1 MKTLAEAYQQFD
13 LTRLIE
19 EQLVGHP
26 QAINAYVECC
36 ERYVG
41 KYKTALI
48 WEGKNGQA
56 EHYTFEQLAEL
67 SGKLANFF
75 KAQGIQAGDCIAGL
89 LPRTPELLITILATW
104 RIGAIYQPLFTA
116 FEAKSIDHRITTA
129 QTKLIVTNDEQRP
142 KLNTLNVP
150 VIVTV
155 HQTGLLSEHDFDFWQ
170 SLQRYS
176 EQCEPVNRSF
186 DDDFLMMFTSGTTG
200 LAKSVPV
207 PLKAILAFKGYMTH
221 AVDLREEDMFWNLA
235 DPGWAYGL
243 YYGITGPLSLGHG
256 IIMDERSF
264 NVDQA
269 IELMALLHKPISK
282 GLFHNIIFK

>member
-41 KYKTALI
+41 KNKQRLS
-48 WEGKNGQA
+48 GKENGQA

-89 LPRTPELLITILATW
+89 LPRTPGLLITILATW

-129 QTKLIVTNDEQRP
+129 QTKID
-142 KLNTLNVP
+142 
-150 VIVTV
+150 
-155 HQTGLLSEHDFDFWQ
+155 
-170 SLQRYS
+170 
-176 EQCEPVNRSF
+176 C
-186 DDDFLMMFTSGTTG
+186 
-200 LAKSVPV
+200 
-207 PLKAILAFKGYMTH
+207 
-221 AVDLREEDMFWNLA
+221 
-235 DPGWAYGL
+235 
-243 YYGITGPLSLGHG
+243 
-256 IIMDERSF
+256 
-264 NVDQA
+264 DQ
-269 IELMALLHKPISK
+269 
-282 GLFHNIIFK
+282 

>member
-41 KYKTALI
+41 KNKTALI

-89 LPRTPELLITILATW
+89 LPRTPELLITILAAW

-116 FEAKSIDHRITTA
+116 F
-129 QTKLIVTNDEQRP
+129 
-142 KLNTLNVP
+142 
-150 VIVTV
+150 
-155 HQTGLLSEHDFDFWQ
+155 
-170 SLQRYS
+170 
-176 EQCEPVNRSF
+176 
-186 DDDFLMMFTSGTTG
+186 
-200 LAKSVPV
+200 
-207 PLKAILAFKGYMTH
+207 
-221 AVDLREEDMFWNLA
+221 
-235 DPGWAYGL
+235 
-243 YYGITGPLSLGHG
+243 
-256 IIMDERSF
+256 
-264 NVDQA
+264 
-269 IELMALLHKPISK
+269 
-282 GLFHNIIFK
+282 